1 MIKKKLNKIS
11 GFTLIEIL
19 IAIVITSLMMAAMF
33 TSYTLVNSTY
43 RQVTDRA
50 KISQAGR
57 DLVGTMLR
65 EIRMAGFKYV
75 NDDIAA
81 SDKHNPIRIYKG
93 KGFGSSGSCD
103 KIEIVYGS
111 VKYNKAAALADRYEY
126 ERYKI
131 TYECKASSK
140 LDDSDLAGTSKIDGF
155 AIYKSKEKWDTKL
168 TPPDW
173 QKVSTDDALYK
184 DELVLDYV
192 QDLVFIPYDKTGKP
206 ITSKSG
212 SYTPSNNDAYDVRTV
227 DIGLVVR
234 SSKKFYRN
242 DKDTINNIVRKII
255 SIATTA
261 SSSKRNIEEQDPFFR
276 DTIVVTAN
284 ARNVGLDK

>member
-19 IAIVITSLMMAAMF
+19 IAIVVTSLMMAAMF
-33 TSYTLVNSTY
+33 TSYTIVNSTY

-57 DLVGTMLR
+57 DLVGTILR
-65 EIRMAGFKYV
+65 EIRMAGFKYEG
-75 NDDIAA
+75 DDIAA
-81 SDKHNPIRIYKG
+81 SDEHNPIRIYEG
-93 KGFGSSGSCD
+93 KGFGSTGSCD

-111 VKYNKAAALADRYEY
+111 VKYNKTAAVGDRYEH

-131 TYECKASSK
+131 TYECKKS
-140 LDDSDLAGTSKIDGF
+140 SKIDDTDPSGTTKINGF

-173 QKVSTDDALYK
+173 GDASTDDTLYK

-192 QDLVFIPYDKTGKP
+192 QDLVFIPYDEKGKP
-206 ITSKSG
+206 ITSSG
-212 SYTPSNNDAYDVRTV
+212 AFKPSNDKAFDVRTV
-227 DIGLVVR
+227 DIGLVIR
-234 SSKKFYRN
+234 STKPFYRQ
-242 DKDTINNIVRKII
+242 DTAGAIARKIL
-255 SIATTA
+255 SIATTT
-261 SSSKRNIEEQDPFFR
+261 SSTTRNIQEKDRYLR
-276 DTIVVTAN
+276 DTITVTAN
-284 ARNVGLDK
+284 ARNAGLN

>member
-111 VKYNKAAALADRYEY
+111 VKYTKAAALADRYEY

-192 QDLVFIPYDKTGKP
+192 QDLVFIPYDEKGKP
-206 ITSKSG
+206 IVSSG
-212 SYTPSNNDAYDVRTV
+212 TYTPSDEKAYDVRTV
-227 DIGLVVR
+227 DIGLVIR
-234 SSKKFYRN
+234 STKPFFKN
-242 DKDTINNIVRKII
+242 DKAGTIARKIL

-261 SSSKRNIEEQDPFFR
+261 SSSSRNIQQADRYLR
-276 DTIVVTAN
+276 DTITVTAN
-284 ARNVGLDK
+284 ARNVGLN